1 MHGRRGALVRF
12 LTRRLLSAVVVVFIV
27 ASATLVLSAAADGDY
42 FSIALGFGRSPR
54 TAASARAA
62 LGFDRPVSAIY
73 LAWLTRAARLDFGMS
88 LTFQRPVGPLVAERA
103 ARTALLAIAAFAIVT
118 LLGVPLGVLTGSRPG
133 AATAIVRAAS
143 SVCLSVPPMI
153 AAILLVAVA
162 AFTGVLPTGGMT
174 TLSMHESGWI
184 GWALD
189 VAWHV
194 PLPALALALPFAAML
209 ERVQSQAIAQALAE
223 PSMTAALARGLS
235 YRQMLWRHAWR
246 LGAKPV
252 AALAGLIAGTLLSG
266 SFAVELVTSWP
277 GLGRLTYDALINRDI
292 YLAAGSAAAAA
303 VFLEFGIVASDLLLA
318 AVDPRIAAAETAAL
332 DEVRT

>member
-12 LTRRLLSAVVVVFIV
+12 LTRRLLSAVMVVFV
-27 ASATLVLSAAADGDY
+27 AASATLVLSAAADGDY
-42 FSIALGFGRSPR
+42 FSIAFGFGRSPR
-54 TAASARAA
+54 TVASARAA

-73 LAWLTRAARLDFGMS
+73 LAWLTRAAHLDFGTS
-88 LTFQRPVGPLVAERA
+88 LMYQRPVGPLVAERA
-103 ARTALLAIAAFAIVT
+103 ARTALLAVAALAIVT
-118 LLGVPLGVLTGSRPG
+118 LLGVPFGLLTGSRPG
-133 AATAIVRAAS
+133 PAAAVVRAAS
-143 SVCLSVPPMI
+143 SVCLSIPPLI
-153 AAILLVAVA
+153 AAMLLVAVA
-162 AFTGVLPTGGMT
+162 AFTGILPTGGMT
-174 TLSMHESGWI
+174 TLSLDETGWLE
-184 GWALD
+184 WARD

-252 AALAGLIAGTLLSG
+252 AALAGIIAGTLLSG
-266 SFAVELVTSWP
+266 SYAVELVTSWP
-277 GLGRLTYDALINRDI
+277 GLGRLTYDALVNRDI
-292 YLAAGSAAAAA
+292 YLAAGCAAAAA
-303 VFLEFGIVASDLLLA
+303 VFFECGIVASDLLLA
-318 AVDPRIAAAETAAL
+318 AVDPRIAVAETAAF

>member
-1 MHGRRGALVRF
+1 VHGRRGALVRF
-12 LTRRLLSAVVVVFIV
+12 LARRLLSAVMVVFIV

-73 LAWLTRAARLDFGMS
+73 LAWLTRAARLDFGTS
-88 LTFQRPVGPLVAERA
+88 LAYQRPVGPLVAERA
-103 ARTALLAIAAFAIVT
+103 ARTALLAVAALAIVA
-118 LLGVPLGVLTGSRPG
+118 LLGVPFGLLTGSRPG
-133 AATAIVRAAS
+133 PAAAVVRAAS
-143 SVCLSVPPMI
+143 SVCLSIPPLI
-153 AAILLVAVA
+153 AAMLLVAVA
-162 AFTGVLPTGGMT
+162 AFTGILPTGGMT
-174 TLSMHESGWI
+174 TLSLDDTGWLE
-184 GWALD
+184 WARD

-252 AALAGLIAGTLLSG
+252 VALAGIIAGTLLSG
-266 SFAVELVTSWP
+266 SFAVELVTAWP
-277 GLGRLTYDALINRDI
+277 GLGRLTYDALVSRDI
-292 YLAAGSAAAAA
+292 YLAAGCAAAAA
-303 VFLEFGIVASDLLLA
+303 VFFECGIVVSDLLLA
-318 AVDPRIAAAETAAL
+318 AVDPRIAGADTGGV
-332 DEVRT
+332 EVRT